1 MADDKRAVEASGH
14 QSAGKTT
21 SELTT
26 ISTTNINEQSRV
38 TPESPVNIV
47 SETETLTNDTA
58 ESHTNITSTETETCT
73 NDIPESHTQISL
85 ETDTNTTPEPLSN
98 IMLETE
104 THTDDIAESYTS
116 ITDDKSGLSNTNE
129 DPLLINCLEPRPLS
143 NEGQQSPKEIQKT
156 LLQKAKFVSTNGTF
170 DGCGPLDDDKPVPN
184 RRGSDQKRSFVFSS
198 LFKRYSLIIYNT
210 LYIIYFRKR
219 EGSSVEVLVAANSTT
234 GLILEGRPK

>member
-1 MADDKRAVEASGH
+1 MAEDKRAVEASGH
-14 QSAGKTT
+14 QSDGKTT
-21 SELTT
+21 NELTT
-26 ISTTNINEQSRV
+26 ISTISINEQPRV
-38 TPESPVNIV
+38 TPESPVNI
-47 SETETLTNDTA
+47 
-58 ESHTNITSTETETCT
+58 TSETETCT
-73 NDIPESHTQISL
+73 NDIPESHTQILL
-85 ETDTNTTPEPLSN
+85 ETHTNTTSEPFSN

-104 THTDDIAESYTS
+104 THTDIAESYTS
-116 ITDDKSGLSNTNE
+116 ITDDKSGLPNTNE

-170 DGCGPLDDDKPVPN
+170 DGCDPLDDDKPVPN

-210 LYIIYFRKR
+210 LYIICFRKR
-219 EGSSVEVLVAANSTT
+219 EGSNVELLVAANSTT